1 MVWPGAPGANL
12 KVVDLSKYCSLYLLL
27 LLVRVAVPALE
38 RVLPVVL
45 SRMSSPARLKIF
57 KWKKSPLL
65 GTASSFLV

>member
-57 KWKKSPLL
+57 K
-65 GTASSFLV
+65 